1 MRVSSDGTPG
11 GAARGYGSSQAPVG
25 ARAEIRDSFVERVRR
40 TRKRLRTTVRSP
52 GPSGPE
58 R

>member
-1 MRVSSDGTPG
+1 MRASNEDIPAGLARTYEG
-11 GAARGYGSSQAPVG
+11 GRLPVG
-25 ARAEIRDSFVERVRR
+25 PRTEIRDSFVERVRR

-52 GPSGPE
+52 ETSSQE